1 MDIDILAV
9 ICGIIGFLMVLFMVL
24 CFVFRKSIG
33 HDIIGWHERDN
44 ITGFDGCSIH
54 GICKYCGKECM
65 KDGQRKLVLGR
76 FYGRKRRKDFYKKRN
91 GKRIM

>member
-1 MDIDILAV
+1 MDIDILVV

-33 HDIIGWHERDN
+33 HDIMGWHECDN
-44 ITGFDGCSIH
+44 ITGFDGCSKH

-65 KDGQRKLVLGR
+65 QDGQGNW
-76 FYGRKRRKDFYKKRN
+76 F
-91 GKRIM
+91 